1 MRSGETLCLR
11 KPGLLLNFVGFGR
24 ALFVDWVRPA
34 MTGEITEGK
43 EP

>member
-1 MRSGETLCLR
+1 VGDVRGCFFAAA
-11 KPGLLLNFVGFGR
+11 GLAAELVGFGR